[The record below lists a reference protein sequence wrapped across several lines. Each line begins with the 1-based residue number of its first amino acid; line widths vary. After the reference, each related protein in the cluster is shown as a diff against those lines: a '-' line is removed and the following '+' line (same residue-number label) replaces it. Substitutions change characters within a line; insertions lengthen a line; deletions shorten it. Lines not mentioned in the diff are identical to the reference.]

1 MITGAEL
8 QAAKSVIG
16 TISGVISKLTAV
28 FDNSTSRWK
37 SRLPELKKLTP
48 DQRIAFYIN
57 EMQQN
62 KDFHA
67 SVVQYAELFGK
78 SPNGK
83 GIDDRG
89 KVSYQLL
96 KAFNDL
102 ADLNYFKGAEYRDQ
116 GFRYWKK
123 DILNDLSIAPDKP
136 SLDISAMQRS
146 LGMSSQNVLSLMAKD
161 NPTYQLQPEIK
172 KASIGNNI
180 IISILI
186 LLSLVGLF
194 FGFNKKNKRSYR

>member
-16 TISGVISKLTAV
+16 TIGGVISKLTAV

-62 KDFHA
+62 KDFHG

-83 GIDDRG
+83 GVDDRG

-96 KAFNDL
+96 KAFNEL
-102 ADLNYFKGAEYRDQ
+102 AELNYFKGAEYRDQ
-116 GFRYWKK
+116 GHRYWKK

-136 SLDISAMQRS
+136 SLDIAAMQRS
-146 LGMSSQNVLSLMAKD
+146 LAMSPQNVLSMMAKD
-161 NPTYQLQPEIK
+161 RATYQSQPEVK
-172 KASIGNNI
+172 KSSIANNVI
-180 IISILI
+180 ITIVI
-186 LLSLVGLF
+186 LLSLIGVA
-194 FGFNKKNKRSYR
+194 FGFRKQNKRKYR